1 MNCAGGADVYL
12 VAMRI
17 TAFALWVAVL
27 APLAHA
33 DTGSPPAQTGAP
45 APSEAKSAKP
55 ATDAGVAALVAR
67 MQKFYENTRDLHAR
81 FEQVVSTGTGRKRMA
96 TGDVWLKKPG
106 RMRWDYQKPEKKL
119 MVADGETLWIYEP
132 EDQQAFRQSMTTS
145 SLPSSVSFLFGKG
158 RLTDEFEIT
167 RENQPD
173 LARPGEVVLKL
184 VPRQAT
190 AQYRYL
196 LFLVDEKTA
205 MVTGTVVY
213 DQQGGQSRLD
223 FQNVEVNRGVG
234 DDKFQFKPPAG
245 TRILQP

>member
-1 MNCAGGADVYL
+1 MK
-12 VAMRI
+12 I
-17 TAFALWVAVL
+17 TAVALCVAL

-33 DTGSPPAQTGAP
+33 ETGSPPAQTP
-45 APSEAKSAKP
+45 PPSEAKTPAKP

-67 MQKFYENTRDLHAR
+67 MQKFYESTRDLHAR

-132 EDQQAFRQSMTTS
+132 EDQQVFRQSMTAS

-158 RLTDEFEIT
+158 RLSDEFEIT
-167 RENQPD
+167 RETSSD

-196 LFLVDEKTA
+196 VFLVDEKTA

-223 FQNVEVNRGVG
+223 FQNVEVNRGVA

>member
-1 MNCAGGADVYL
+1 MNGVAGADVYV

-17 TAFALWVAVL
+17 SAFALWVVAL

-33 DTGSPPAQTGAP
+33 DTGGPGQTGAP
-45 APSEAKSAKP
+45 APAEAKSQAKP
-55 ATDAGVAALVAR
+55 ATDAGVASLVAR

-81 FEQVVSTGTGRKRMA
+81 FEQVVETGTGRKRMA
-96 TGDVWLKKPG
+96 TGEVWLKKPG
-106 RMRWDYQKPEKKL
+106 RMRWDYQKPDKKL

-132 EDQQAFRQSMTTS
+132 EDQQAFRQSMTAS

-158 RLTDEFEIT
+158 QLADEFEIT
-167 RENQPD
+167 RENQPG
-173 LARPGEVVLKL
+173 LGRQGEVVLKL

-196 LFLVDEKTA
+196 FFVVDDKTA

-213 DQQGGQSRLD
+213 DQQGGQSRLSFHD
-223 FQNVEVNRGVG
+223 VEVNRGVR

>member
-1 MNCAGGADVYL
+1 MNCAGSADVYL

-17 TAFALWVAVL
+17 TAFALWVVAL
-27 APLAHA
+27 APLVHA
-33 DTGSPPAQTGAP
+33 DTGGPAAQTGAP
-45 APSEAKSAKP
+45 EAKSQAKP

-81 FEQVVSTGTGRKRMA
+81 FEQVVETGTGRKRMA

-106 RMRWDYQKPEKKL
+106 RMRWDYQKPDKKL

-132 EDQQAFRQSMTTS
+132 DDQQAFRQSMTAS

-158 RLTDEFEIT
+158 RLTEEFEIT
-167 RENQPD
+167 RENQPGIGV
-173 LARPGEVVLKL
+173 AGEVVLKL

-196 LFLVDEKTA
+196 LFLVDDKTA

-213 DQQGGQSRLD
+213 DQQGGQSRISFHD
-223 FQNVEVNRGVG
+223 VEVNRGVP
-234 DDKFQFKPPAG
+234 DNKFQFKPPAG